1 MFSRCCLP
9 AVFSLLSRGQLDFM
23 KFVTRRV
30 SKSHHGN
37 KFHEIT
43 LAMFSR
49 FCLPAVFSL
58 LSRGQLD
65 FMKFVT
71 RRVSKSH
78 PGNKFHDITMAFF
91 ARVVYS
97 CSCSRCVREANL
109 I

>member
-1 MFSRCCLP
+1 
-9 AVFSLLSRGQLDFM
+9 M
-23 KFVTRRV
+23 KFVTRMAFQ
-30 SKSHHGN
+30 SHPGN

-49 FCLPAVFSL
+49 FCLPAMFSL

-71 RRVSKSH
+71 RMVSKSH

-109 I
+109 IS